1 MSCREHYVSAH
12 GHAVVLTPDIPGLCL
27 QFSGAPGS
35 DGWGLLRRR
44 VALRAEGA
52 HPIWVRGAC
61 EAFDELRSSSLG
73 RIIQAPK
80 SLPMRILKNLGLQ
93 HW

>member
-12 GHAVVLTPDIPGLCL
+12 GHAVELTPDCIYSSVVHLGVIGGDYYAVGWH
-27 QFSGAPGS
+27 SG
-35 DGWGLLRRR
+35 
-44 VALRAEGA
+44 LRAPTQSG
-52 HPIWVRGAC
+52 VRGAC

-80 SLPMRILKNLGLQ
+80 SLPMCTLKNLGLQ